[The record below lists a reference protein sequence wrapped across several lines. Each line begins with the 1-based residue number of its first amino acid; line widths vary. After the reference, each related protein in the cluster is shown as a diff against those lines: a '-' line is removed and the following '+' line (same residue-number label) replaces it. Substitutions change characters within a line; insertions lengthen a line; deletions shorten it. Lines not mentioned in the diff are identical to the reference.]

1 MFPLS
6 LWIVALQ
13 SIEQPELDQSGN
25 VRIADLDQQVTES
38 PCAAVAKSPD
48 EFLRVYCSAFAS
60 PVVSCFLWICN
71 FKRLTSVSRASR
83 DECANARSRRPD

>member
-25 VRIADLDQQVTES
+25 VRIADLDQ
-38 PCAAVAKSPD
+38 
-48 EFLRVYCSAFAS
+48 
-60 PVVSCFLWICN
+60 
-71 FKRLTSVSRASR
+71 
-83 DECANARSRRPD
+83 